1 MKKINSLLILFLFTN
16 VLLAQ
21 EYFPKNDGVHQKNSN
36 FTAFTNAKIIV
47 TPTEII
53 ENATLLIQDKKVVAV
68 GINVKIPANTNIV
81 DLKGKSIYPS
91 FIDMYTDFGMEKL
104 RAQRNFSAPPQY
116 DSKKDG
122 YYWNE
127 HLKPDFNAVETFKYD
142 DKKAEEYLQAGFG
155 VVGTH
160 LQDGIARGT
169 GLLVALNN
177 FDNNN
182 TRFLASKITQHF
194 GFSRSANSSQSYPNS
209 LMGMIALLKQFHHD
223 ANWYK
228 NGNATTKDLSIEA
241 LVANQNL
248 IQIFDAG
255 DKFNSLRAQKI
266 GNEFGVK
273 YILKGAGNEF
283 ESIQEIKN
291 TKSSFIIPV
300 NFPDAFD
307 VADPFLANQLE
318 LSDLRNWNQAPF
330 NLKILNDHQI
340 NFAITT
346 DGLKSLKS
354 FKTNINKAI
363 LAGFDKT
370 KALEALTTIPA
381 NLLGKSNEIGT
392 LKVGYLANFIITSGE
407 VFDEKSILYENWV
420 QGKKYVVND
429 FTVKDIRGTYLL
441 TLNNEEFNLKIEGE
455 LNKPKSDIIRKDS
468 TKIVSTLNY
477 NDGWIS
483 LLITHK
489 DKEKLTYSR
498 LTGIVTN
505 LENLTGDAILPDGNK
520 MGWNA
525 KKIND
530 FKEKS
535 EKKDDKSVPKLF
547 PVTFPNT
554 SFGSIEKAKQETILI
569 KNTTLWTNEKEGVL
583 NEVDILLK
591 NGKIAL
597 IGKNLVDATAKIIDG
612 TGKHVTPGIIDEHSH
627 IAASQGIN
635 EGGHNS
641 SAEVSIQDVLNSED
655 INIYRNLAGGVT
667 ISQILHGS
675 ANPIGGQ
682 SAIVK
687 LKWGVS
693 PDELLYPNQPKFI
706 KFALGEN
713 VKQSNF
719 RLANPT
725 RFPQSRMGVE
735 QVFNDYFQRAI
746 EYDLVWK
753 KYNQLSAKE
762 KAKTKAPR
770 YDIELNTIAQI
781 LNKER
786 FITCHAYVQ
795 SEIKMLMSLTEK
807 FNFNVRIFTHILEGY
822 KVADYM
828 KAHGAGGSS
837 FSDWWAFKYE
847 VKDAIPYNGAIMH
860 NQGVVVA
867 FNSDDA
873 EMARRLNQE
882 AAKAVKYGGLSEE
895 DALKFVTLNPAIL
908 LKIDDKVG
916 SLKIGKD
923 ADVVLWNDHPLS
935 IYAKPLKTIIEGTV
949 YYDLEKDLSLRAQN
963 KEQRNELINLMLQ
976 EKNKGNNTQIPQRK
990 QPTLYHCETLE
1001 ESINAEHTH

>member
-1 MKKINSLLILFLFTN
+1 MKKIMLLLVVSFFSGALF
-16 VLLAQ
+16 AQ

-36 FTAFTNAKIIV
+36 FTAFTNAKIYV
-47 TPTEII
+47 TPTEIV

-68 GINVKIPANTNIV
+68 GTNVKIPNNTNVI
-81 DLKGKSIYPS
+81 DLKGKYIYPS

-104 RAQRNFSAPPQY
+104 RAQRNFFASPQY

-127 HLKPDFNAVETFKYD
+127 HLKPEFNAFETFKYD
-142 DKKAEEYLQAGFG
+142 EKKAEEYLQAGFG

-160 LQDGIARGT
+160 LQDGVARGT

-182 TRFLASKITQHF
+182 TRFLSSKITQHF
-194 GFSRSANSSQSYPNS
+194 GFTRSANSTQSYPSS
-209 LMGMIALLKQFHHD
+209 LMGMIALLKQFYHD

-228 NGNATTKDLSIEA
+228 NGNSTDKDLSIEA

-255 DKFNSLRAQKI
+255 DKFNSLRADKI
-266 GNEFGVK
+266 GNEFGIN
-273 YILKGAGNEF
+273 YLLKGSGNEF

-291 TKSSFIIPV
+291 TNTSFIIPV
-300 NFPDAFD
+300 NFSDAYD
-307 VADPFLANQLE
+307 VADPFLTNQLE
-318 LSDLRNWNQAPF
+318 LSDLRNWNQEPF
-330 NLKILNDHQI
+330 NLKILSDNNV

-354 FKTNINKAI
+354 LKTNVIKAI
-363 LAGFDKT
+363 QHGFDKT
-370 KALEALTTIPA
+370 RALESLTTIPA
-381 NLLGKSNEIGT
+381 NLLGKQNEIGS

-407 VFDEKSILYENWV
+407 VFDEKTTLYENWV
-420 QGKKYVVND
+420 QGKKFVVND
-429 FTVKDIRGTYLL
+429 FNVKDIRGTYLL
-441 TLNNEEFNLKIEGE
+441 TLNNEEYKLKIEGE
-455 LNKPKSDIIRKDS
+455 ITKLKSDITKDS
-468 TKIVSTLNY
+468 IKITSNLNY
-477 NDGWIS
+477 TDGWIS
-483 LLITHK
+483 LLITNKEK
-489 DKEKLTYSR
+489 DKTTYTR
-498 LTGIVTN
+498 VTGLVSEIEH
-505 LENLTGDAILPDGNK
+505 LKGDAILANGNTIT
-520 MGWNA
+520 WNA
-525 KKIND
+525 KKIED

-535 EKKDDKSVPKLF
+535 DKKEDKFVPKLI
-547 PVTFPNT
+547 PITYPNT
-554 SFGSIEKAKQETILI
+554 SFGTLDKAVQENILI
-569 KNTTLWTNEKEGVL
+569 KNVTLWTNEKEGVL
-583 NEVDILLK
+583 SNVDILLK
-591 NGKIAL
+591 NGKIAQ
-597 IGKNLVDATAKIIDG
+597 IGNNLTDATAKIIDG
-612 TGKHVTPGIIDEHSH
+612 LGKHVTPGIIDEHSH

-641 SAEVSIQDVLNSED
+641 SAEVSIQDVVNSED

-682 SAIVK
+682 SAILK

-693 PDELLYPNQPKFI
+693 PDEMLYPNQPKFI

-719 RLANPT
+719 RATNPT

-735 QVFNDYFQRAI
+735 QVYNDYFQRAK

-753 KYNQLSAKE
+753 KYNQLSTKE

-770 YDIELNTIAQI
+770 YDIELNTIAEI
-781 LNKER
+781 LNKDR
-786 FITCHAYVQ
+786 FITCHSYVQ
-795 SEIKMLMSLTEK
+795 SEISMLMNLTEK
-807 FNFNVRIFTHILEGY
+807 FGFNVRTFTHILEGY
-822 KVADYM
+822 KVADMM
-828 KAHGAGGSS
+828 KSHGVGGST
-837 FSDWWAFKYE
+837 FSDWWAYKYE

-860 NQGVVVA
+860 EQGVMVA

-873 EMARRLNQE
+873 EMSRRLNQE
-882 AAKAVKYGGLSEE
+882 AAKAVKYGGVSEE

-916 SLKIGKD
+916 SLKVGKD
-923 ADVVLWNDHPLS
+923 ADIVLWNDHPLS
-935 IYAKPLKTIIEGTV
+935 IYSKPLKTIVDGII
-949 YYDLEKDLSLRAQN
+949 YYDVEKDEKLRQQN
-963 KEQRNELINLMLQ
+963 NAERNELINLMLQ
-976 EKNKGNNTQIPQRK
+976 EKNKG
-990 QPTLYHCETLE
+990 
-1001 ESINAEHTH
+1001 

>member
-1 MKKINSLLILFLFTN
+1 MLLLIVSLFSGAFF
-16 VLLAQ
+16 AQ

-36 FTAFTNAKIIV
+36 YTAFTNAKIFI

-68 GINVKIPANTNIV
+68 GLNVKIPTNTNVIN
-81 DLKGKSIYPS
+81 LKGKHIYPS

-104 RAQRNFSAPPQY
+104 RAQRNFFASPQY
-116 DSKKDG
+116 ESKKEG

-127 HLKPDFNAVETFKYD
+127 HLKPEFNAFETFKYD

-160 LQDGIARGT
+160 LQDGVARGT

-182 TRFLASKITQHF
+182 TRFLSSKITQHF
-194 GFSRSANSSQSYPNS
+194 GFTRSANSTQLYPSS
-209 LMGMIALLKQFHHD
+209 LMGMIALLKQFYHD

-228 NGNATTKDLSIEA
+228 NGNSSVKDLSIEA

-248 IQIFDAG
+248 VQIFDAG
-255 DKFNSLRAQKI
+255 DKYNSLRADKI
-266 GNEFGVK
+266 GNEFGIN

-283 ESIQEIKN
+283 QSIKEIKN
-291 TKSSFIIPV
+291 TKNSFIIPV
-300 NFPDAFD
+300 NFPDPYD
-307 VADPFLANQLE
+307 VADPFLTNQLE

-340 NFAITT
+340 NFALTT

-354 FKTNINKAI
+354 FKTNVSKAI
-363 LAGFDKT
+363 EYGFDKT
-370 KALEALTTIPA
+370 KALEALTSIPA
-381 NLLGKSNEIGT
+381 NLLGKSNEIGA

-407 VFDEKSILYENWV
+407 VFDEKTILYENWV

-441 TLNNEEFNLKIEGE
+441 TLNNEEYNWKIEGE
-455 LNKPKSDIIRKDS
+455 LTKLKSDIIRKDS
-468 TKIVSTLNY
+468 TKMLSTLNY
-477 NDGWIS
+477 ADGWIS

-489 DKEKLTYSR
+489 DKDKTTYSR
-498 LTGIVTN
+498 ITGLVAEDN
-505 LENLTGDAILPDGNK
+505 HLTGDAIEPDG
-520 MGWNA
+520 
-525 KKIND
+525 KKVTWSAIKKD
-530 FKEKS
+530 EFKEKS
-535 EKKDDKSVPKLF
+535 DIKAPQNTPKLF
-547 PVTFPNT
+547 PITYPNT
-554 SFGSIEKAKQETILI
+554 SFGALEKAQQETILI

-583 NEVDILLK
+583 NNIDILLK
-591 NGKIAL
+591 NGKIAQ
-597 IGKNLVDATAKIIDG
+597 IGKNLSDATAKIIDG

-627 IAASQGIN
+627 IAASGGIN

-641 SAEVSIQDVLNSED
+641 SAEVSLHDAINAED

-682 SAIVK
+682 SAIIK
-687 LKWGVS
+687 LKWGLA

-719 RLANPT
+719 RASNPS

-735 QVFNDYFQRAI
+735 QVFNDYLQRAK

-753 KYNQLSAKE
+753 NYNKLSAKD
-762 KAKTKAPR
+762 KNKTKTPR
-770 YDIELNTIAQI
+770 YDIELNTIAEI

-786 FITCHAYVQ
+786 FITCHSYIQ
-795 SEIKMLMSLTEK
+795 SEITMLMNLTEK
-807 FNFNVRIFTHILEGY
+807 FDFNIRIFTHILEGY
-822 KVADYM
+822 KVADMM
-828 KAHGAGGSS
+828 KSHGVGGST
-837 FSDWWAFKYE
+837 FSDWWAYKYE
-847 VKDAIPYNGAIMH
+847 VKDAIPYNGSIMH
-860 NQGVVVA
+860 QQGVIVA
-867 FNSDDA
+867 INSDDA
-873 EMARRLNQE
+873 EMSRRLNQE
-882 AAKAVKYGGLSEE
+882 AAKSIKYGGISEE

-916 SLKIGKD
+916 SLKVGKD
-923 ADVVLWNDHPLS
+923 ADIVLWNNHPLS
-935 IYAKPLKTIIEGTV
+935 IYAKPLKTIIEGTI
-949 YYDLEKDLSLRAQN
+949 YYDIEKDEKLRKQN
-963 KEQRNELINLMLQ
+963 NAERNELINLMLQ
-976 EKNKGNNTQIPQRK
+976 EKNKGNNTQVPQRK
-990 QPTLYHCETLE
+990 QPTQYHCDTLE
-1001 ESINAEHTH
+1001 EFINAEHNH

>member
-1 MKKINSLLILFLFTN
+1 MKKIMFLLIVSLFSGALY
-16 VLLAQ
+16 AQ

-36 FTAFTNAKIIV
+36 YTAFTNAKIFITPSEIV
-47 TPTEII
+47 

-68 GINVKIPANTNIV
+68 GISVKIPNNSTIV
-81 DLKGKSIYPS
+81 DLKGNYIYPS

-104 RAQRNFSAPPQY
+104 RTQRNFSASPQY
-116 DSKKDG
+116 ETNKEG

-127 HLKPDFNAVETFKYD
+127 HLKPEFNAFETFKYD

-160 LQDGIARGT
+160 LQDGVARGT

-182 TRFLASKITQHF
+182 TRFLSSKITQHF
-194 GFSRSANSSQSYPNS
+194 GFTRSANSSQSYPSS
-209 LMGMIALLKQFHHD
+209 LMGMIALLKQFYHD
-223 ANWYK
+223 ASWYK
-228 NGNATTKDLSIEA
+228 NGNATTQDLSIEA

-248 IQIFDAG
+248 LQIFDSG
-255 DKFNSLRAQKI
+255 DKFNSLRADKI
-266 GNEFGVK
+266 GNEFGVN

-283 ESIQEIKN
+283 ESIQEIKK
-291 TKSSFIIPV
+291 TKTSFIIPV

-307 VADPFLANQLE
+307 VADPFLTNQLE

-330 NLKILNDHQI
+330 NLKILADNQI

-354 FKTNINKAI
+354 LKSNMIKAI
-363 LAGFDKT
+363 QYGFDKT
-370 KALEALTTIPA
+370 KALESLTTIPA
-381 NLLGKSNEIGT
+381 NLLGKSNEIGS

-407 VFDEKSILYENWV
+407 VFDEKTTLYENWV

-429 FTVKDIRGTYLL
+429 FTVNDVRGTYLL
-441 TLNNEEFNLKIEGE
+441 TFNNEEYKLKIEGE
-455 LNKPKSDIIRKDS
+455 LSKLKSDITKDS
-468 TKIVSTLNY
+468 TKIVSTFNY
-477 NDGWIS
+477 ADGWIS
-483 LLITHK
+483 LLITQ
-489 DKEKLTYSR
+489 KEKDQSTFSR
-498 LTGIVTN
+498 ITGLVSDVN
-505 LENLTGDAILPDGNK
+505 YLSGDAVLPNGNK
-520 MGWNA
+520 VAWNA
-525 KKIND
+525 KKTD
-530 FKEKS
+530 EFKEKLDKKE
-535 EKKDDKSVPKLF
+535 EKSSPKLI
-547 PVTFPNT
+547 PITYPNT
-554 SFGSIEKAKQETILI
+554 SFGALEKPILENILI
-569 KNTTLWTNEKEGVL
+569 KNATLWTNEKEGIL
-583 NEVDILLK
+583 SNVDILLK
-591 NGKIAL
+591 NGKIAQ
-597 IGKNLVDATAKIIDG
+597 IGNNLTDVTAKIIDG

-641 SAEVSIQDVLNSED
+641 SAEVSLQDIINSED

-682 SAIVK
+682 SAILK
-687 LKWGVS
+687 LKWGLA

-719 RLANPT
+719 RVSNPT

-735 QVFNDYFQRAI
+735 QVYNDYFQRAK

-762 KAKTKAPR
+762 KARTKAPR
-770 YDIELNTIAQI
+770 YDIELNTIAEI

-786 FITCHAYVQ
+786 FITCHSYVQ
-795 SEIKMLMSLTEK
+795 SEITMLMNLTEK
-807 FNFNVRIFTHILEGY
+807 FGFNVRTFTHILEGY
-822 KVADYM
+822 KVADLM
-828 KAHGAGGSS
+828 KSHGAGGST
-837 FSDWWAFKYE
+837 FSDWWAYKYE

-860 NQGVVVA
+860 DQGVMVA

-873 EMARRLNQE
+873 EMSRRLNQE
-882 AAKAVKYGGLSEE
+882 AAKAVKYGSVSEE

-916 SLKIGKD
+916 SLKVGKD
-923 ADVVLWNDHPLS
+923 ADIVLWNDHPLS
-935 IYAKPLKTIIEGTV
+935 IYAKPLKTIVDGTI
-949 YYDLEKDLSLRAQN
+949 YYDVEKDEKLRVQN
-963 KEQRNELINLMLQ
+963 NAERNELINLMLQ

-990 QPTLYHCETLE
+990 QAVQYHCDTLE
-1001 ESINAEHTH
+1001 EFSNAEHTH